1 MSSFGSF
8 ANRLPDP
15 NFGISEDGG
24 RANTNIAGPGF
35 ASVKFDSQRP
45 VSVSRTNSGRV
56 ITRAIAGQKWNIQV
70 TYNPM
75 TRDEFEPVH
84 SFLLDRGRLKPFFI
98 SLPQY
103 LDTRK
108 TTLSDTILVDGAVT
122 AGDAYV
128 RLDGFS
134 DDVAANGL
142 RPGDMITF
150 SDDNNSNHLKAY
162 KITKVFTNSNY
173 LTGLQPNTGER
184 IVYTHPPIEKDISD
198 NATVNYTETLVRVIM
213 TTDVVEYTLGTNNLY
228 QFSLNLEEAQP

>member
-1 MSSFGSF
+1 
-8 ANRLPDP
+8 
-15 NFGISEDGG
+15 
-24 RANTNIAGPGF
+24 
-35 ASVKFDSQRP
+35 
-45 VSVSRTNSGRV
+45 
-56 ITRAIAGQKWNIQV
+56 
-70 TYNPM
+70 
-75 TRDEFEPVH
+75 VH

-150 SDDNNSNHLKAY
+150 SDSNNSNHLKAY

-198 NATVNYTETLVRVIM
+198 NAVVNYTETLVRVIM